1 VAINV
6 KKKFKPVR
14 TRSYLNKDFD
24 AFRAELL
31 QYARTFF
38 PQQIQDFSEASVGG
52 MFLDF
57 VSFVGDTMS
66 YYLDHQ
72 FAELSPETAVET
84 LNIQRM
90 LRAAGIQVTG
100 TSPATVD
107 VDFLLEVPAV
117 SKGGIYVPNESGLP
131 VIKQGTL
138 VQSQG
143 GVTFELMEDVDFAK
157 QDKAANYIAK
167 IAVGNTNTDG
177 TPITLILTLTGQC
190 ISGTRTK
197 ESFGFSNTFVPF
209 RSLTLSK
216 PNTTAIMSVKDI
228 DGNNYYEVEAL
239 TQDSIFQTIISTNE
253 DNELVPQNVELIP
266 APYRFTAQMDINTKR
281 TKLQFGSGDATTL
294 DDDIVPDPSQ
304 FAVPLYGK
312 KTFTKFSINPGD
324 LLKTRTL
331 GISPMATTINVEYR
345 YGGGLSHN
353 VPAGT
358 IRTITSLII
367 KFENGASTNMA
378 RTVQA
383 SLDVINM
390 LPAGGGENAPTLD
403 DLSSRIPAARNAQSR
418 IVTKEDLVA
427 RVYTMP
433 SSLGR
438 VFRAGIRSNP
448 INPLATQLFII
459 SRDISGNLTISPDS
473 LKENLVEYLNQ
484 FRMISDAIDIL
495 DTQVVNLQIRFQ
507 ISVDPRVN
515 KSSVVQEVIVKLKTY
530 FNIFNF
536 QIDQP
541 IPLADLNSII
551 FNTEGV
557 LAVMN
562 LKLISLTGD
571 YKGRSYSDI
580 DFDPTEHTIKG
591 LIIGPPGSIFE
602 VRYPDFDIIGSAV

>member
-1 VAINV
+1 MAIDV

-38 PQQIQDFSEASVGG
+38 PDKIEDFSEASVGG

-72 FAELSPETAVET
+72 FSELSPETAVET
-84 LNIQRM
+84 GNLQRM
-90 LRAAGIQVTG
+90 LRTAGVKITG
-100 TSPATVD
+100 ASPATVD
-107 VDFLLEVPAV
+107 VDFLIEVPV
-117 SKGGIYVPNESGLP
+117 VNKSGVYVPRDEALP
-131 VIKQGTL
+131 VIKEGTL

-143 GVTFELMEDVDFAK
+143 GVSFELMENLDFAK
-157 QDKAANYIAK
+157 QDKAGNYTASVT
-167 IAVGNTNTDG
+167 VGISNNDG
-177 TPITLILTLTGQC
+177 TPATLIMTRVGEC
-190 ISGTRTK
+190 ISGSRTK

-209 RSLTLSK
+209 RTLTLTK
-216 PNTTAIMSVKDI
+216 PNITAIIYVKDV

-239 TQDSIFQTIISTNE
+239 TQDSVFKTIISTNE
-253 DNELVPQNVELIP
+253 DNELVPQNIELIP
-266 APYRFTAQMDINTKR
+266 APYRFTLATDVNSKKT
-281 TKLQFGSGDATTL
+281 TLQFGSGNAETL

-331 GISPMATTINVEYR
+331 GISPMATTVNVEYR

-353 VPAGT
+353 VPAAT
-358 IRTITSLII
+358 IRTITSLNI
-367 KFENGASTNMA
+367 KFENGASTNLA
-378 RTVQA
+378 RTVEA
-383 SLDVINM
+383 SLDVINR
-390 LPAGGGENAPTLD
+390 LPAGGGENAPTLR
-403 DLSSRIPAARNAQSR
+403 DLATKIPMVRNSQSR

-438 VFRAGIRSNP
+438 VYRAGVRSNP
-448 INPLATQLFII
+448 INPLATQLFIV
-459 SRDISGNLTISPDS
+459 SRNIKGQLTVSPDS

-495 DTQVVNLQIRFQ
+495 DTQVVNLQVRFQ
-507 ISVDPRVN
+507 VSVDPRIN

-530 FNIFNF
+530 FNIANF

-541 IPLADLNSII
+541 IPTADLNSII
-551 FNTEGV
+551 FNSDGV
-557 LAVMN
+557 LAVTN
-562 LKLISLTGD
+562 LKVVSLVGT
-571 YKGRSYSDI
+571 YKGRTYSDI
-580 DFDPTEHTIKG
+580 SFNPAESTIKG

-602 VRYPDFDIIGSAV
+602 VRYPDFDIIGGAV